1 MREAKY
7 KGKIIYVDD
16 SKITLNDTGVMS
28 PELTEEE
35 LDKTREID
43 LKLDEKDL
51 ELDTITDLWDDDYD
65 N

>member
-16 SKITLNDTGVMS
+16 SKITLNDTGVIS
-28 PELTEEE
+28 PELTEED